1 MFIDQNFT
9 NPVSN
14 ALIILHKT
22 VSLSS
27 TQEFKLLQDIDDC
40 FPSQKEVPTLISLA
54 SVKNSF
60 CTFLVRPPIA
70 SHRHHSKSTLI

>member
-14 ALIILHKT
+14 ALIILYKT
-22 VSLSS
+22 VSLTP

-40 FPSQKEVPTLISLA
+40 FPLSETSTYINKFSIS
-54 SVKNSF
+54 
-60 CTFLVRPPIA
+60 
-70 SHRHHSKSTLI
+70 